1 MKLANTV
8 IASSTHLI
16 HNFLSE
22 DPVADNSMQRQ
33 YSTNN
38 ISEDTL
44 DKASKAK
51 EVIEAYYSN
60 FVRLQRERSERFQKI
75 NLLLNQEKLSEDEK
89 LKESFFIIWSQI
101 L

>member
-1 MKLANTV
+1 MNLANTV

-16 HNFLSE
+16 HNFLLE
-22 DPVADNSMQRQ
+22 DPVADNSMPRQ
-33 YSTNN
+33 YSTN

-89 LKESFFIIWSQI
+89 LKESFFIIWPQI